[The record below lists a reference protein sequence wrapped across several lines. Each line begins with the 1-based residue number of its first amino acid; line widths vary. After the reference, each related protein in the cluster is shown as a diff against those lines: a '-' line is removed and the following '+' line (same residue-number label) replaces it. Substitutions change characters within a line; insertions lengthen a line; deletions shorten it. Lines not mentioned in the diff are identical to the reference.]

1 MDKDMIGP
9 TPEQIGA
16 FELAEIVD
24 KRRGGISVKLGR
36 AFRRRRQ
43 IDVLRET
50 NHLSTDEFKALQY
63 YRHHADVADRSPLR
77 DSIATLNMIR
87 GSGDEPTVMLLNAIR
102 IRDDCERA
110 AGTLSAIL
118 RAVVVDDVSL
128 SQWVISQGGGSEVN
142 RRNGR
147 GTVVQALKRPL
158 EIAKLEFRIAA
169 QRVQAELDARG
180 PRR

>member
-9 TPEQIGA
+9 TPEQIAA
-16 FELAEIVD
+16 FDLADIVD
-24 KRRGGISVKLGR
+24 KRRGRVSVTLGR

-43 IDVLRET
+43 IDMLRES
-50 NHLSTDEFKALQY
+50 NLVSVDEFKALHH

-87 GSGDEPTVMLLNAIR
+87 GSGEEPTVALLNSIR

-110 AGTLSAIL
+110 AGPLRGIL
-118 RAVVVDDVSL
+118 RAVAIDDVSL
-128 SQWVISQGGGSEVN
+128 SQWVISHGGGIEK
-142 RRNGR
+142 RRLR
-147 GTVVQALKRPL
+147 GTVIEPRPKALD
-158 EIAKLEFRIAA
+158 IARLEFRIAA

-180 PRR
+180 PRS